1 MIPFGEGKLIPS
13 DDSKWKQFLDG
24 ADYTGS
30 EGLSMQFF
38 AVNKENIHSLYNR
51 KYV

>member
-1 MIPFGEGKLIPS
+1 MIPLGEGKLIPS

-30 EGLSMQFF
+30 EVIH
-38 AVNKENIHSLYNR
+38 AVLCSK
-51 KYV
+51 